1 MRQIVGTALLALVTT
16 GCGDPEIFDRV
27 AAPESAGVA
36 EASYPKLADTPPSP
50 PAGVYT
56 AAAPDPA
63 NGDATLIE
71 LASEAETSETRRKAV
86 EGPVE

>member
-1 MRQIVGTALLALVTT
+1 MRHIVWTAILTLTT
-16 GCGDPEIFDRV
+16 AACGDPQIFDRV
-27 AAPESAGVA
+27 AAPESPDVA
-36 EASYPKLADTPPSP
+36 SAPYPKLADTPATP

-63 NGDATLIE
+63 NGDAALIE
-71 LASEAETSETRRKAV
+71 LAAEAETSETRRKAI

>member
-1 MRQIVGTALLALVTT
+1 MLALLTAA
-16 GCGDPEIFDRV
+16 CGDPEIFDRV
-27 AAPESAGVA
+27 AAPESATVA
-36 EASYPKLADTPPSP
+36 GAPYPKLADTPPTP

-63 NGDATLIE
+63 NGDAALIE
-71 LASEAETSETRRKAV
+71 LAAEGESSETRRKAV

>member
-1 MRQIVGTALLALVTT
+1 MRHFVRTALLALLTAA
-16 GCGDPEIFDRV
+16 CGDPEIFDRV
-27 AAPESAGVA
+27 AAPENASVA
-36 EASYPKLADTPPSP
+36 EALYPKLADTPPVP
-50 PAGVYT
+50 PTNFYT